1 MNDSIVTLTYGKI
14 AHLDATTGPTD
25 WAGRS
30 IELERRMGM
39 EGYAPTPPSESRRP
53 GQIVATGALDA
64 TTGATVDAMTSA
76 TTSTAADACAEAA
89 ADATTSATVDATTS
103 ASIDATTS
111 ATFAAEK
118 ASAEEDFRKTD
129 EQAFERCG
137 VSKDFP
143 DATTGA
149 TPGVSA
155 ACKEL
160 GMASLSDVIAD
171 MGIKPPGQA

>member
-1 MNDSIVTLTYGKI
+1 MKDGIVTLMYGKI

-30 IELERRMGM
+30 IELERKMGM
-39 EGYAPTPPSESRRP
+39 EGHAPAPPSESRRP
-53 GQIVATGALDA
+53 GQIEAGCGIDATTGATMDA
-64 TTGATVDAMTSA
+64 TTGATVDATTGATRSIDYGNIRDSA
-76 TTSTAADACAEAA
+76 AEAHGDMHKGEKREA
-89 ADATTSATVDATTS
+89 NTV
-103 ASIDATTS
+103 
-111 ATFAAEK
+111 
-118 ASAEEDFRKTD
+118 
-129 EQAFERCG
+129 
-137 VSKDFP
+137 

>member
-1 MNDSIVTLTYGKI
+1 MKNGIVTLTYGKI

-30 IELERRMGM
+30 IELERKMGM
-39 EGYAPTPPSESRRP
+39 EGHTPAPPSESRRP
-53 GQIVATGALDA
+53 GQIEAGYEIDA
-64 TTGATVDAMTSA
+64 TTGATVDATSGA
-76 TTSTAADACAEAA
+76 THSISHDNVRESAAEAHGDA
-89 ADATTSATVDATTS
+89 HKGEECEADTV
-103 ASIDATTS
+103 
-111 ATFAAEK
+111 
-118 ASAEEDFRKTD
+118 
-129 EQAFERCG
+129 
-137 VSKDFP
+137 

-171 MGIKPPGQA
+171 MGIKPPGQV

>member
-1 MNDSIVTLTYGKI
+1 MKNGIVTLTYGKI

-30 IELERRMGM
+30 IELERKMGM
-39 EGYAPTPPSESRRP
+39 EGHAPAPPSESRRP
-53 GQIVATGALDA
+53 GQIEAGYEIDA
-64 TTGATVDAMTSA
+64 TTGATVDATSGA
-76 TTSTAADACAEAA
+76 TRSISHDNVRESAAEAHGGTHKGEECE
-89 ADATTSATVDATTS
+89 ADTV
-103 ASIDATTS
+103 
-111 ATFAAEK
+111 
-118 ASAEEDFRKTD
+118 
-129 EQAFERCG
+129 
-137 VSKDFP
+137 

>member
-1 MNDSIVTLTYGKI
+1 MKNGIVTLTYGKI

-30 IELERRMGM
+30 IELERKMGM
-39 EGYAPTPPSESRRP
+39 EGHAPAPPSESRRP
-53 GQIVATGALDA
+53 GQIEAGCGIDA
-64 TTGATVDAMTSA
+64 TTGVAM
-76 TTSTAADACAEAA
+76 
-89 ADATTSATVDATTS
+89 DATTSATVDATTG
-103 ASIDATTS
+103 ATVDATTS
-111 ATFAAEK
+111 TTVDATSGATRSIDYGIIRDSAAEAHGDTLK
-118 ASAEEDFRKTD
+118 GEEREANT
-129 EQAFERCG
+129 
-137 VSKDFP
+137 V

-171 MGIKPPGQA
+171 MGIKPPGQV

>member
-1 MNDSIVTLTYGKI
+1 MKDGIVTLTYGKI

-30 IELERRMGM
+30 IELERKMGM
-39 EGYAPTPPSESRRP
+39 EGHAPAPPSESRRP
-53 GQIVATGALDA
+53 GQIEAGCGIDA
-64 TTGATVDAMTSA
+64 TTGATVDATSGA
-76 TTSTAADACAEAA
+76 TRSIDYGIIRDSAAEAHGDTLKGEKHEA
-89 ADATTSATVDATTS
+89 NTV
-103 ASIDATTS
+103 
-111 ATFAAEK
+111 
-118 ASAEEDFRKTD
+118 
-129 EQAFERCG
+129 
-137 VSKDFP
+137 

-160 GMASLSDVIAD
+160 GMSSLSDVIAN

>member
-1 MNDSIVTLTYGKI
+1 MKNGIVTLTYGKI

-30 IELERRMGM
+30 IELERKMGM
-39 EGYAPTPPSESRRP
+39 EGHAPAPPSESRRP
-53 GQIVATGALDA
+53 GQIEAGYEIDA
-64 TTGATVDAMTSA
+64 TTGATVDATSGA
-76 TTSTAADACAEAA
+76 TRPISHDNVRESAAEAHGDTHKGEERE
-89 ADATTSATVDATTS
+89 ADTV
-103 ASIDATTS
+103 
-111 ATFAAEK
+111 
-118 ASAEEDFRKTD
+118 
-129 EQAFERCG
+129 
-137 VSKDFP
+137 

-160 GMASLSDVIAD
+160 GMASLSDVITD

>member
-1 MNDSIVTLTYGKI
+1 MKDGIVTLAYGKI

-30 IELERRMGM
+30 IELERKMGM
-39 EGYAPTPPSESRRP
+39 EGHAPAPPSESRRP
-53 GQIVATGALDA
+53 GQSETECGIDA
-64 TTGATVDAMTSA
+64 TTGATVDA
-76 TTSTAADACAEAA
+76 TTG
-89 ADATTSATVDATTS
+89 ATVDATTG
-103 ASIDATTS
+103 ATVDATMGATLSIDCDNARES
-111 ATFAAEK
+111 AAEARDDTLK
-118 ASAEEDFRKTD
+118 GEEREAET
-129 EQAFERCG
+129 
-137 VSKDFP
+137 V
-143 DATTGA
+143 DARTGA

>member
-1 MNDSIVTLTYGKI
+1 MKNGIVTLTYGKI

-30 IELERRMGM
+30 IELERKMGM
-39 EGYAPTPPSESRRP
+39 EGHAPAPPSESRRP
-53 GQIVATGALDA
+53 GQIEAGYEIDA
-64 TTGATVDAMTSA
+64 TTGATV
-76 TTSTAADACAEAA
+76 
-89 ADATTSATVDATTS
+89 
-103 ASIDATTS
+103 
-111 ATFAAEK
+111 
-118 ASAEEDFRKTD
+118 
-129 EQAFERCG
+129 
-137 VSKDFP
+137 

-160 GMASLSDVIAD
+160 GMASLSDVIAN

>member
-1 MNDSIVTLTYGKI
+1 MKNGIVTLTYGKI

-30 IELERRMGM
+30 IELERKMGM
-39 EGYAPTPPSESRRP
+39 EGHAPAPPSESRRP
-53 GQIVATGALDA
+53 GQIEAGCGIDATTGATVHATTRATVDA
-64 TTGATVDAMTSA
+64 TTGATVDATSGA
-76 TTSTAADACAEAA
+76 THSISHDNVRESAAEAHG
-89 ADATTSATVDATTS
+89 DAHKGEECEVDTVVA
-103 ASIDATTS
+103 
-111 ATFAAEK
+111 
-118 ASAEEDFRKTD
+118 
-129 EQAFERCG
+129 
-137 VSKDFP
+137 
-143 DATTGA
+143 TGA

>member
-1 MNDSIVTLTYGKI
+1 MKNGIVTLTYGKI

-30 IELERRMGM
+30 IELERKMGM
-39 EGYAPTPPSESRRP
+39 EGHAPAPPSESRRP
-53 GQIVATGALDA
+53 GQIEAGYEIDA
-64 TTGATVDAMTSA
+64 TTGATV
-76 TTSTAADACAEAA
+76 
-89 ADATTSATVDATTS
+89 
-103 ASIDATTS
+103 
-111 ATFAAEK
+111 
-118 ASAEEDFRKTD
+118 
-129 EQAFERCG
+129 
-137 VSKDFP
+137 

-160 GMASLSDVIAD
+160 GMASLSDVITD

>member
-1 MNDSIVTLTYGKI
+1 MKNGIVTLAYGKI

-30 IELERRMGM
+30 IELERKMGM
-39 EGYAPTPPSESRRP
+39 EGHAPTPPSESRRP
-53 GQIVATGALDA
+53 GQIEAGYEIDA
-64 TTGATVDAMTSA
+64 MTGATVDATSGA
-76 TTSTAADACAEAA
+76 THSISHDNVRGSAAEAHGDTHKDEERE
-89 ADATTSATVDATTS
+89 ADTV
-103 ASIDATTS
+103 
-111 ATFAAEK
+111 
-118 ASAEEDFRKTD
+118 
-129 EQAFERCG
+129 
-137 VSKDFP
+137 

-171 MGIKPPGQA
+171 MGIKPPGQV

>member
-1 MNDSIVTLTYGKI
+1 MKNGIVTLAYGKI

-30 IELERRMGM
+30 IELERKMGM
-39 EGYAPTPPSESRRP
+39 EGHAPAPPSESRRP
-53 GQIVATGALDA
+53 GQIEAGYEIDA
-64 TTGATVDAMTSA
+64 TTGATV
-76 TTSTAADACAEAA
+76 
-89 ADATTSATVDATTS
+89 
-103 ASIDATTS
+103 
-111 ATFAAEK
+111 
-118 ASAEEDFRKTD
+118 
-129 EQAFERCG
+129 
-137 VSKDFP
+137 

>member
-1 MNDSIVTLTYGKI
+1 MKDGIIALTYGKV

-30 IELERRMGM
+30 IELERKMGM
-39 EGYAPTPPSESRRP
+39 EGHAPAPPSESRRP
-53 GQIVATGALDA
+53 GQIEAGYEIDA
-64 TTGATVDAMTSA
+64 TTGATV
-76 TTSTAADACAEAA
+76 
-89 ADATTSATVDATTS
+89 
-103 ASIDATTS
+103 
-111 ATFAAEK
+111 
-118 ASAEEDFRKTD
+118 
-129 EQAFERCG
+129 
-137 VSKDFP
+137 

>member
-1 MNDSIVTLTYGKI
+1 MKNGIVTLTYGKI

-30 IELERRMGM
+30 IELERKMGM
-39 EGYAPTPPSESRRP
+39 EGHAPAPPSESRRP
-53 GQIVATGALDA
+53 GQIEAGYEIDA
-64 TTGATVDAMTSA
+64 TTGATVDATSGA
-76 TTSTAADACAEAA
+76 THSISHDIVRESPAEAHGDA
-89 ADATTSATVDATTS
+89 HKGEECEADTV
-103 ASIDATTS
+103 
-111 ATFAAEK
+111 
-118 ASAEEDFRKTD
+118 
-129 EQAFERCG
+129 
-137 VSKDFP
+137 

>member
-1 MNDSIVTLTYGKI
+1 MKDGIVTLAYGKI

-30 IELERRMGM
+30 IELERKMGM
-39 EGYAPTPPSESRRP
+39 EGHAPAPPSESRRP
-53 GQIVATGALDA
+53 GQIEAGCGIDA
-64 TTGATVDAMTSA
+64 TTGATM
-76 TTSTAADACAEAA
+76 
-89 ADATTSATVDATTS
+89 DATTGATR
-103 ASIDATTS
+103 SIDYGNIRDS
-111 ATFAAEK
+111 AAEAHGDTLK
-118 ASAEEDFRKTD
+118 GEKREANT
-129 EQAFERCG
+129 
-137 VSKDFP
+137 V

>member
-1 MNDSIVTLTYGKI
+1 MKNGIVTLTYGKI

-30 IELERRMGM
+30 IELERKMGM
-39 EGYAPTPPSESRRP
+39 EGHAPAPPSESRRP
-53 GQIVATGALDA
+53 GEIETICEIDA
-64 TTGATVDAMTSA
+64 TTGATV
-76 TTSTAADACAEAA
+76 
-89 ADATTSATVDATTS
+89 
-103 ASIDATTS
+103 
-111 ATFAAEK
+111 
-118 ASAEEDFRKTD
+118 
-129 EQAFERCG
+129 
-137 VSKDFP
+137 

-171 MGIKPPGQA
+171 MGIKPPGQV

>member
-1 MNDSIVTLTYGKI
+1 MKDGIVTLTYGKI

-30 IELERRMGM
+30 IELERKMGM
-39 EGYAPTPPSESRRP
+39 EGHAPAPPSESRRP
-53 GQIVATGALDA
+53 GQI
-64 TTGATVDAMTSA
+64 
-76 TTSTAADACAEAA
+76 EARCGI
-89 ADATTSATVDATTS
+89 DATTSATVDATSGATR
-103 ASIDATTS
+103 SIDHNS
-111 ATFAAEK
+111 VRESAAEAHDDTLK
-118 ASAEEDFRKTD
+118 GEDREAET
-129 EQAFERCG
+129 
-137 VSKDFP
+137 V

-160 GMASLSDVIAD
+160 GMASLSNVIAN

>member
-1 MNDSIVTLTYGKI
+1 MKDGIVTLTYGKI

-30 IELERRMGM
+30 IELERKMGM
-39 EGYAPTPPSESRRP
+39 EGHAPAPPSESRRP
-53 GQIVATGALDA
+53 GQIEAGYEIDA
-64 TTGATVDAMTSA
+64 TTGATVDATSGA
-76 TTSTAADACAEAA
+76 THSISHDNVRESAAEAHSDTHKGEERE
-89 ADATTSATVDATTS
+89 ADTV
-103 ASIDATTS
+103 
-111 ATFAAEK
+111 
-118 ASAEEDFRKTD
+118 
-129 EQAFERCG
+129 
-137 VSKDFP
+137 

-171 MGIKPPGQA
+171 MGIKPPGQV

>member
-1 MNDSIVTLTYGKI
+1 MRVPFVIQGHTMKNGIVTLTYGKI

-30 IELERRMGM
+30 IELERKMGM
-39 EGYAPTPPSESRRP
+39 EGHAPAPPSESRRP
-53 GQIVATGALDA
+53 GQIEAGYEIDA
-64 TTGATVDAMTSA
+64 TTGATVDATSGA
-76 TTSTAADACAEAA
+76 THSISHDNVRESAAEAHGDA
-89 ADATTSATVDATTS
+89 HKGEECEADTV
-103 ASIDATTS
+103 
-111 ATFAAEK
+111 
-118 ASAEEDFRKTD
+118 
-129 EQAFERCG
+129 
-137 VSKDFP
+137 

-171 MGIKPPGQA
+171 MGIKPPGQV

>member
-1 MNDSIVTLTYGKI
+1 MKNGIVTLAYGKI

-30 IELERRMGM
+30 IELERKMGM
-39 EGYAPTPPSESRRP
+39 EGHAPAPPSESRRP
-53 GQIVATGALDA
+53 GQIEAGYEIDA
-64 TTGATVDAMTSA
+64 TTGATVDATSGATHSISHDNVRESA
-76 TTSTAADACAEAA
+76 TEAHGDTHKGEEREA
-89 ADATTSATVDATTS
+89 GTV
-103 ASIDATTS
+103 
-111 ATFAAEK
+111 
-118 ASAEEDFRKTD
+118 
-129 EQAFERCG
+129 
-137 VSKDFP
+137 

>member
-1 MNDSIVTLTYGKI
+1 MKKSIVTLAYGKI

-30 IELERRMGM
+30 IELERKMGM
-39 EGYAPTPPSESRRP
+39 EGHAPAPPSESRRP
-53 GQIVATGALDA
+53 GQIEAGYEIDATTGATVHA
-64 TTGATVDAMTSA
+64 TTGATVDATSGA
-76 TTSTAADACAEAA
+76 THSISHDNVRESAAEAHGDA
-89 ADATTSATVDATTS
+89 HKGEECEADTV
-103 ASIDATTS
+103 
-111 ATFAAEK
+111 
-118 ASAEEDFRKTD
+118 
-129 EQAFERCG
+129 
-137 VSKDFP
+137 

-171 MGIKPPGQA
+171 MGIKPPGQV

>member
-1 MNDSIVTLTYGKI
+1 MKNGIVTLAYGKI

-30 IELERRMGM
+30 IELERKMGM
-39 EGYAPTPPSESRRP
+39 EGHAPAPPSESRRP
-53 GQIVATGALDA
+53 GQIEAGYEIDA
-64 TTGATVDAMTSA
+64 TTGATVDATSGA
-76 TTSTAADACAEAA
+76 TRSISHDNVRESAAEAHGDTHKGEECE
-89 ADATTSATVDATTS
+89 ADTVDA
-103 ASIDATTS
+103 A
-111 ATFAAEK
+111 
-118 ASAEEDFRKTD
+118 
-129 EQAFERCG
+129 
-137 VSKDFP
+137 
-143 DATTGA
+143 TGA

>member
-1 MNDSIVTLTYGKI
+1 MKDGIVTLTYGKV

-30 IELERRMGM
+30 IELERKMGM
-39 EGYAPTPPSESRRP
+39 EGHAPAPPSESRRP
-53 GQIVATGALDA
+53 GQIEAGYEIDA
-64 TTGATVDAMTSA
+64 TTGATV
-76 TTSTAADACAEAA
+76 
-89 ADATTSATVDATTS
+89 
-103 ASIDATTS
+103 
-111 ATFAAEK
+111 
-118 ASAEEDFRKTD
+118 
-129 EQAFERCG
+129 
-137 VSKDFP
+137 

>member
-1 MNDSIVTLTYGKI
+1 MKNGIVTLTYGKI

-30 IELERRMGM
+30 IELERKMGM
-39 EGYAPTPPSESRRP
+39 EGHAPASPSESRRP
-53 GQIVATGALDA
+53 GQIEAGYEIDA
-64 TTGATVDAMTSA
+64 TTGATVDATSGA
-76 TTSTAADACAEAA
+76 THSISHDNVRESVAEAHGDTHKGEECE
-89 ADATTSATVDATTS
+89 ADTV
-103 ASIDATTS
+103 
-111 ATFAAEK
+111 
-118 ASAEEDFRKTD
+118 
-129 EQAFERCG
+129 
-137 VSKDFP
+137 

-171 MGIKPPGQA
+171 MGIKPPGQV

>member
-1 MNDSIVTLTYGKI
+1 MKNDIVTLTYGKI

-30 IELERRMGM
+30 IELERKMGM
-39 EGYAPTPPSESRRP
+39 EGHAPAPPSESRRP
-53 GQIVATGALDA
+53 GQIEAGYEIDA
-64 TTGATVDAMTSA
+64 TTGATVDATSGA
-76 TTSTAADACAEAA
+76 THSIGHDNVRGSAAEAHGDTHKGEERE
-89 ADATTSATVDATTS
+89 ADTV
-103 ASIDATTS
+103 
-111 ATFAAEK
+111 
-118 ASAEEDFRKTD
+118 
-129 EQAFERCG
+129 
-137 VSKDFP
+137 

-171 MGIKPPGQA
+171 MGIKPPGQV

>member
-1 MNDSIVTLTYGKI
+1 MKNGIVTLTYGKI

-30 IELERRMGM
+30 IELERKMGM
-39 EGYAPTPPSESRRP
+39 EGHAPAPPNESRRP
-53 GQIVATGALDA
+53 GQI
-64 TTGATVDAMTSA
+64 
-76 TTSTAADACAEAA
+76 EAGCG
-89 ADATTSATVDATTS
+89 
-103 ASIDATTS
+103 IDATTS
-111 ATFAAEK
+111 ATPSINRDSIRESAAEAHDDTLK
-118 ASAEEDFRKTD
+118 EKDREAET
-129 EQAFERCG
+129 
-137 VSKDFP
+137 V

>member
-1 MNDSIVTLTYGKI
+1 MKNGIVTLTYGKI

-30 IELERRMGM
+30 IELERKMGM
-39 EGYAPTPPSESRRP
+39 EGHAPAPPSESRRP
-53 GQIVATGALDA
+53 GQIETGCGMDA
-64 TTGATVDAMTSA
+64 TTGTTV
-76 TTSTAADACAEAA
+76 
-89 ADATTSATVDATTS
+89 
-103 ASIDATTS
+103 
-111 ATFAAEK
+111 
-118 ASAEEDFRKTD
+118 
-129 EQAFERCG
+129 
-137 VSKDFP
+137 

-160 GMASLSDVIAD
+160 GMASLSNVIAD

>member
-1 MNDSIVTLTYGKI
+1 MKNGIVTLTYGKI

-30 IELERRMGM
+30 IELERKMGM
-39 EGYAPTPPSESRRP
+39 EGHAPAPPSESRRP
-53 GQIVATGALDA
+53 GQIEAGYEIDA
-64 TTGATVDAMTSA
+64 TTGATVDATSGA
-76 TTSTAADACAEAA
+76 TRSISHDNVQESAAEAHGDA
-89 ADATTSATVDATTS
+89 HKGEEREADTV
-103 ASIDATTS
+103 
-111 ATFAAEK
+111 
-118 ASAEEDFRKTD
+118 
-129 EQAFERCG
+129 
-137 VSKDFP
+137 

>member
-1 MNDSIVTLTYGKI
+1 MKNGIVTLTYGKI

-30 IELERRMGM
+30 IELERKMGM
-39 EGYAPTPPSESRRP
+39 EGHAPAPPSESRRP
-53 GQIVATGALDA
+53 GQIEAGYEIDA
-64 TTGATVDAMTSA
+64 TTGATVDATSGA
-76 TTSTAADACAEAA
+76 TRSISHDNVRESAAEAHGDTHKSEERE
-89 ADATTSATVDATTS
+89 ADTV
-103 ASIDATTS
+103 
-111 ATFAAEK
+111 
-118 ASAEEDFRKTD
+118 
-129 EQAFERCG
+129 
-137 VSKDFP
+137 

-160 GMASLSDVIAD
+160 GMANLSDVIAD

>member
-1 MNDSIVTLTYGKI
+1 MKNGIVTLTYGKI

-30 IELERRMGM
+30 IELERKMGM
-39 EGYAPTPPSESRRP
+39 EGNAPAPPSESRRP
-53 GQIVATGALDA
+53 GQIEAGYEIDA
-64 TTGATVDAMTSA
+64 TTGATVDA
-76 TTSTAADACAEAA
+76 TTG
-89 ADATTSATVDATTS
+89 ATV
-103 ASIDATTS
+103 
-111 ATFAAEK
+111 
-118 ASAEEDFRKTD
+118 
-129 EQAFERCG
+129 
-137 VSKDFP
+137 

>member
-1 MNDSIVTLTYGKI
+1 MKNGIVTLTYGKI

-30 IELERRMGM
+30 IELERKMGM
-39 EGYAPTPPSESRRP
+39 EGHAPAPPNESRRP
-53 GQIVATGALDA
+53 GQIEAGYEIDA
-64 TTGATVDAMTSA
+64 TTGATVDATSGA
-76 TTSTAADACAEAA
+76 THSISHDIVRESAAEAHGDA
-89 ADATTSATVDATTS
+89 LKGEECEADTV
-103 ASIDATTS
+103 
-111 ATFAAEK
+111 
-118 ASAEEDFRKTD
+118 
-129 EQAFERCG
+129 
-137 VSKDFP
+137 

-171 MGIKPPGQA
+171 MGIKPPGQV

>member
-1 MNDSIVTLTYGKI
+1 MKNDIVTLTYGKI

-30 IELERRMGM
+30 IELERKMGM
-39 EGYAPTPPSESRRP
+39 EGHAPAPPSESRRP
-53 GQIVATGALDA
+53 GQIEAGYEIDA
-64 TTGATVDAMTSA
+64 TTGATVDA
-76 TTSTAADACAEAA
+76 TTG
-89 ADATTSATVDATTS
+89 ATV
-103 ASIDATTS
+103 
-111 ATFAAEK
+111 
-118 ASAEEDFRKTD
+118 
-129 EQAFERCG
+129 
-137 VSKDFP
+137 

-160 GMASLSDVIAD
+160 GMTSLSDVIAD

>member
-1 MNDSIVTLTYGKI
+1 MKDGIVTLMYGKI
-14 AHLDATTGPTD
+14 AHLDATTRPTD

-30 IELERRMGM
+30 IELERKMGM
-39 EGYAPTPPSESRRP
+39 EGHAPAPPSESRRP
-53 GQIVATGALDA
+53 GQIEAGYEIDA
-64 TTGATVDAMTSA
+64 TTGATVDATSGA
-76 TTSTAADACAEAA
+76 THSISHDSVRESAAEAHVDTHKSEERE
-89 ADATTSATVDATTS
+89 ADTV
-103 ASIDATTS
+103 
-111 ATFAAEK
+111 
-118 ASAEEDFRKTD
+118 
-129 EQAFERCG
+129 
-137 VSKDFP
+137 